1 MKKGQKKEVY
11 EPYLKTIQKY
21 LAAANEIQSLII
33 KNNGKITWV
42 EYIAIVTR
50 HSITTT
56 FLSNWT
62 QAGFIK
68 KVSKGVYRVI
78 CHNIEPFHIRQ
89 ILNLRNEQNRKYQ
102 AKLKKRLILKQNIA
116 KFKNKDKTDVSKF
129 PYEDK
134 WTDSFNMPDS
144 ANKISDQDEFPFT
157 SNLPRPP
164 SHPDYQKKPTY
175 NYVKPE
181 KHEKKQKS
189 FSLFW
194 GLINI
199 KF

>member
-33 KNNGKITWV
+33 KNNGKITWA

-78 CHNIEPFHIRQ
+78 CHNIEPYHIRQ
-89 ILNLRNEQNRKYQ
+89 ILNLRNQQNRKYQ

-116 KFKNKDKTDVSKF
+116 KSKNKDKTDVSKF

-144 ANKISDQDEFPFT
+144 ANKLFNDNDLSIY
-157 SNLPRPP
+157 SNLPR
-164 SHPDYQKKPTY
+164 HPDYKEPTI